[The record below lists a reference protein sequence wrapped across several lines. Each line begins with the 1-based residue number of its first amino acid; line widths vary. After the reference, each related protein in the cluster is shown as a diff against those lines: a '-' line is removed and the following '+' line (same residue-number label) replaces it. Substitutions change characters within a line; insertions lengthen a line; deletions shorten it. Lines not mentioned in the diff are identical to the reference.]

1 MVARERCATLTVV
14 TQDPAFLTTHWSLVR
29 AAGGR
34 GGEAAVALDELCRA
48 YWFPLYAY
56 VRRCGVEAHA
66 AEDLVQGFLAR
77 LIERRDL
84 EALSPE
90 NGRFRAFLR
99 TAIRNHVANWRAGER
114 AEKRGGG
121 RVLRE
126 ADFADANERLERE
139 APAEDDPE
147 RAFERAW
154 AHELLA
160 AAAED
165 VRRDYAAS
173 GRARVFEEL
182 KVELQRAGDS
192 DIEAHAQALG
202 MTNGACAVAIHRLR
216 TRFREKLEQRV
227 RATLGPEEDWEAE
240 LGELLAALARK
251 NAGGL

>member
-1 MVARERCATLTVV
+1 MP
-14 TQDPAFLTTHWSLVR
+14 QDPAFLTTHWSLVR

-34 GGEAAVALDELCRA
+34 GGDAAVALEELCLA

-84 EALSPE
+84 EGLSPE
-90 NGRFRAFLR
+90 KGRFRAFLR

-121 RVLRE
+121 KVLRE
-126 ADFADANERLERE
+126 ADFVEADQRLERE
-139 APAEDDPE
+139 APEEDDPE
-147 RAFERAW
+147 RAFERVW
-154 AHELLA
+154 ARELLA
-160 AAAED
+160 AATED
-165 VRRDYAAS
+165 LRSEYATS
-173 GRARVFEEL
+173 GRARVFEQL
-182 KVELQRAGDS
+182 KVELQRAGDGGL
-192 DIEAHAQALG
+192 EAHARALA

-216 TRFREKLEQRV
+216 MRFREKLERRV
-227 RATLGPEEDWEAE
+227 RATLGPKDDWQVE

-251 NAGGL
+251 KPGAQ